1 MAEEGYSAEAV
12 KRRKGGHVNQAG
24 NNELAAMTEALE
36 SAFAN
41 VSRTSVTDLGLRQLS
56 ELANEVGVSSFIG
69 RVALAGQNSDGTFR
83 VQFNVDGDGGFVS
96 LWPQWAFELAK
107 AALLSDKRIW
117 VISKGDP
124 MGDNLLQVSLVGF

>member
-1 MAEEGYSAEAV
+1 MD
-12 KRRKGGHVNQAG
+12 QAG

-41 VSRTSVTDLGLRQLS
+41 VSRTSVTDLGFRQLS
-56 ELANEVGVSSFIG
+56 KLAEEVGVSSFIG

-96 LWPQWAFELAK
+96 LWPKWAFELAK
-107 AALLSDKRIW
+107 SALLSDKKIW
-117 VISKGDP
+117 VISNGDP
-124 MGDNLLQVSLVGF
+124 LGDNLVQVNLVGF

>member
-1 MAEEGYSAEAV
+1 MAEENYSAEV
-12 KRRKGGHVNQAG
+12 RKRRKGGQVDQAR

-69 RVALAGQNSDGTFR
+69 RIALAGQNSDGSFR

-96 LWPQWAFELAK
+96 IWPKWAFELAK
-107 AALLSDKRIW
+107 SALLNDKRIW
-117 VISKGDP
+117 VLSNGDP
-124 MGDNLLQVSLVGF
+124 LGDNLLQVNLVGF